1 MKFRKFISAAFA
13 ALMSASLIA
22 CGSSTAEPAAPAD
35 AEAPA
40 ETEAAAPAAEATA
53 SADSINI
60 ELTTAPV
67 GLHPLKTNDA
77 PSTYVNGQI
86 FETLYRR
93 TNDGTAYDPQLAA
106 ELPEFSEDGLTATIK
121 LREGVKFHD
130 GTDFTADAVAYMI
143 DSLKDENYGS
153 QRPSIVESI
162 DSYEIVDPLTIKLNL
177 LYSDG
182 VLTAKLA
189 HTNGCIVNPELDK
202 SQDLLVDATGA
213 GTGPYKYV
221 SSTAGSTYSLEAN
234 EEYWGGAPEVK
245 NVKFDVVADE
255 ATAVARLQTG
265 EADLYPTIQADS
277 FSTAAA
283 INGYTAVSET
293 SSAIYFLS
301 LRSRASQAKNPNMEN
316 PEFRKAIIEAVDMPS
331 YVSSV
336 VGNQGTYVKSIV
348 GPTLVGYTPEMD
360 NANVAFNA
368 EDAKA
373 IIDANG
379 WAGQEITMLVSTRE
393 WHQTVAAYVQDALS
407 KVGITVNVVS
417 EEWATYLADAKE
429 DGTYD
434 FCILS
439 WSNVTG
445 DGQQMLEPNFST
457 KNGVRTKYDN
467 ADFDA
472 AVDASARSTVLEE
485 RQAAML
491 EAVNLIQ
498 GDYIVAPLYSQN
510 TAFVYNSAK
519 FSDVVFDKSGQFTI
533 KDFKVN

>member
-22 CGSSTAEPAAPAD
+22 CGSSTAEPATPAD

-40 ETEAAAPAAEATA
+40 ETEAAAPAAEAAAPT
-53 SADSINI
+53 DSINI

-106 ELPEFSEDGLTATIK
+106 ELPEFSEDGMTATIK

-331 YVSSV
+331 YVTSV

-360 NANVAFNA
+360 NANVAYNA

-485 RQAAML
+485 RKAAML

>member
-22 CGSSTAEPAAPAD
+22 CGSSTAEPATPTD

-40 ETEAAAPAAEATA
+40 ETEAAAPAAEAAA

-331 YVSSV
+331 YVTSV

-519 FSDVVFDKSGQFTI
+519 LSDVVFDKSGQFTV

>member
-22 CGSSTAEPAAPAD
+22 CGSSTAEPATPAD

-53 SADSINI
+53 STDSINI

-106 ELPEFSEDGLTATIK
+106 ELPEFSEDGMTATIK

-283 INGYTAVSET
+283 IDGYSAVSET

-331 YVSSV
+331 YVTSV
-336 VGNQGTYVKSIV
+336 VGDQGTYVKSIV

-360 NANVAFNA
+360 NANVAYNA

-519 FSDVVFDKSGQFTI
+519 FSDVVFDKSGQFTV